1 MNIVNKVLSEEI
13 SNSTKNIKK
22 QLLENKGMCSECG
35 GKIYEG
41 ECMECGSMTEGD
53 IQELGGMEDGHPRFG
68 NKKLPKKM
76 SIEDIERILRGDNE
90 EDFEPMYYHK
100 DSRTKDMLD
109 KIKSDR
115 LTRNY
120 GDNDEWEEIEEDE
133 CVECGDTYETE
144 IDEKLYGKQSNIDK
158 NKNGKIDKEDFKML
172 RKEGVVTEK
181 WKGDVEVEKTGEHTK
196 KTIEEINSEI
206 KKLKEKS
213 KKYQEDG
220 KKVPMKLREKL
231 SELYFAKRAKKDDW
245 SGKVKVK
252 ESKVYFTEDELVDI
266 IESIVIEEQK
276 KNKKEVSAQNTL
288 KSSLSKSKT
297 ENDDNLKSVAKK
309 MKDYLKDASKGKY
322 EENPTNF
329 PESNYDLENRKE
341 KIKKYTPSDA
351 VDEYIDA
358 FSYPGMTNLVYDE
371 IKPNEER
378 IEKYLKGDSTTGN
391 AVVDKDGKPL
401 GNVVPSEVGEKFLK
415 NYKDNLY
422 GQEQMTASYKRVPQP
437 VDTAGE
443 DTESGTLKT
452 KKGKKTAQDVLN
464 AVEESV
470 ENKKVISEMNKMK
483 NLMGYKDKTQ

>member
-1 MNIVNKVLSEEI
+1 
-13 SNSTKNIKK
+13 
-22 QLLENKGMCSECG
+22 
-35 GKIYEG
+35 
-41 ECMECGSMTEGD
+41 
-53 IQELGGMEDGHPRFG
+53 
-68 NKKLPKKM
+68 
-76 SIEDIERILRGDNE
+76 
-90 EDFEPMYYHK
+90 
-100 DSRTKDMLD
+100 
-109 KIKSDR
+109 
-115 LTRNY
+115 
-120 GDNDEWEEIEEDE
+120 
-133 CVECGDTYETE
+133 
-144 IDEKLYGKQSNIDK
+144 
-158 NKNGKIDKEDFKML
+158 
-172 RKEGVVTEK
+172 
-181 WKGDVEVEKTGEHTK
+181 
-196 KTIEEINSEI
+196 
-206 KKLKEKS
+206 
-213 KKYQEDG
+213 
-220 KKVPMKLREKL
+220 MKLREKL

-309 MKDYLKDASKGKY
+309 MKDYLKDASKGEY

-437 VDTAGE
+437 VDIAGE
-443 DTESGTLKT
+443 DTESGNLKS